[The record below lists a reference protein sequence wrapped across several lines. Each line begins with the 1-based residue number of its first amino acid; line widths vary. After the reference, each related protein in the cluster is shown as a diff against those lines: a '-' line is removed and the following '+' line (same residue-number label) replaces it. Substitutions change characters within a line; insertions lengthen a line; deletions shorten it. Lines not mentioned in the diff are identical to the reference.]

1 MRWLY
6 ACFVII
12 LCALI
17 FCEYVADFVV
27 LQKCKWPEI
36 KRKMGKYV
44 DDPLRAMI
52 IADPH
57 LLGPHRGHWLDQFYR
72 EWHMTRAFQAASRL
86 FQPDVVFV
94 LGDLFDEGDMVSDKQ
109 FKEYVWRYLQ
119 MFRLPPGIP
128 LISIVGNHDVG
139 FHYKMHPFFMSR
151 FQNDLNYSLV
161 HLYTIKQIH
170 FVIINSMAMEADGC
184 MFCNEAESALKNIS
198 RTLHCMKYPEEAECA
213 RTRRHPYS
221 QPILLQHFP
230 TYRISDTMCQE
241 HDAPFIEAY
250 RERFHVISK
259 ESTDMLGELLK
270 PRLAFAGH
278 SHHFCHSVNRLGIDE
293 YTVAS
298 FSWRNKINPS
308 FMLATLTPDDYV
320 VSKCKMLPQQFV
332 YNSYLCA
339 GIICL
344 MVIALQLM
352 KSLRRSRELD
362 ADQNHSK
369 HN

>member
-36 KRKMGKYV
+36 KRKKYV

-128 LISIVGNHDVG
+128 LISVVGNHDVG

-250 RERFHVISK
+250 RERFHVLSK

-278 SHHFCHSVNRLGIDE
+278 SHHFCHSINRLGIDE
-293 YTVAS
+293 FTVAS

-332 YNSYLCA
+332 YNSYMCA
-339 GIICL
+339 GLICL
-344 MVIALQLM
+344 LVIAWRLM
-352 KSLRRSRELD
+352 KSLRSSRYLD
-362 ADQNHSK
+362 TDQHPK
-369 HN
+369 HH